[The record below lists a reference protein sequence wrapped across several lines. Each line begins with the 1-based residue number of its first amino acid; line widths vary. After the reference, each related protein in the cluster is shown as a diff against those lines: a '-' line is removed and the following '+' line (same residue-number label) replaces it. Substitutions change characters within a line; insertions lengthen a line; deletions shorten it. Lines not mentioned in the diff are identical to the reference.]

1 MSLAFDVCDVS
12 AASDFTVG
20 SLPYGCPAHVLWGKR
35 NLLVIS
41 CSGLAY
47 IVRESASSF
56 ICRRAPEEYD
66 KDRHRHTRRA
76 PASAAFRSVWD
87 RELDVPMVDW
97 VSNIFGRYSSLPFAF
112 LRPCVLLRCS

>member
-1 MSLAFDVCDVS
+1 MSLAFNVCDVS

-20 SLPYGCPAHVLWGKR
+20 SLPYGCPTHVLWGIH
-35 NLLVIS
+35 NVFVIS

-47 IVRESASSF
+47 IVREFASSF

-66 KDRHRHTRRA
+66 KDRHRHTRRD

-87 RELDVPMVDW
+87 RELDVPMVDG
-97 VSNIFGRYSSLPFAF
+97 VSNIIRRYSSLPFAV
-112 LRPCVLLRCS
+112 LRPCVLHR

>member
-12 AASDFTVG
+12 AASGFTVG
-20 SLPYGCPAHVLWGKR
+20 SLPYGCSAHVLWGTR
-35 NLLVIS
+35 NLFVIS

-56 ICRRAPEEYD
+56 ICRRSPEEYD
-66 KDRHRHTRRA
+66 KGRHRHTRRA
-76 PASAAFRSVWD
+76 PASAAFRSVRD

-97 VSNIFGRYSSLPFAF
+97 VSNIIRRYSSLSLAV
-112 LRPCVLLRCS
+112 LRPCVLHR